1 MWPLRSHDSIRG
13 PGWRSPISSAC
24 SPCTPRFPARPRR
37 FSCPPDAPLGEAW
50 IGSGATVS
58 IADARTYF
66 QPAAS
71 DKAPIIRTLK
81 VVSGPDAGREFP
93 LVAGTTVLGREEA
106 ADITLH
112 DPLVSKRHV
121 RFEVSSVVEVVD
133 LGSANG
139 VVVDGGIVT
148 RLRIAKAE
156 TLLIGDSEI
165 LITVADFAVLSGAAP
180 TAGPIFFN
188 RSPKVE
194 RRYAGQEFAGP
205 AVPAEKQD
213 QPFPLLAMIAPIL
226 MGGALFYIQAAVFPS
241 FCPDVARHAHRQLPD
256 R

>member
-1 MWPLRSHDSIRG
+1 M
-13 PGWRSPISSAC
+13 
-24 SPCTPRFPARPRR
+24 
-37 FSCPPDAPLGEAW
+37 
-50 IGSGATVS
+50 S
-58 IADARTYF
+58 IADASTYF
-66 QPAAS
+66 QPAVS
-71 DKAPIIRTLK
+71 GKAPTIATLT

-93 LVAGTTVLGREEA
+93 LTAGTTVLGREDA

-148 RLRIAKAE
+148 RLRIDKAE

-165 LITVADFAVLSGAAP
+165 CITVVDSAVLTGVAP

-226 MGGALFYIQAAVFPS
+226 MGGAMFYISRQPS
-241 FCPDVARHAHRQLPD
+241 SLLFIAMSPIMLVGNFFTGKTREKRRLKKRSASSTCIKPRSPRSS
-256 R
+256 RRNG